1 VEKLSIPKGTRDFG
15 QIESF
20 RRKYII
26 EKIQSNFIKY
36 GFAPIETPTMEHLSV
51 LTGKY
56 GDEGDQLIF
65 KVLNSGDFLK
75 KTDCGDYDQGAK
87 TLLPKIAEKG
97 LRYDLTVPFARHV
110 VMNRHNITFPYKRY
124 QIQPVWRAD
133 RPQRGRYREFYQC
146 DADIIGTRSYWNEI
160 ELTLLIHDVFKSLNF
175 DSFEV
180 KINHREVLFAMAAA
194 ADLKGKETPFCVAL
208 DKIDKIGTEKVLHEI
223 SLLQGDSEMVS
234 KYLEIIDADVGKSLK
249 IEKLVKL
256 TGTSNKGFEE
266 LNVFFKNLD
275 ELTDRKFNISLD
287 FSLARGLSYYT
298 GMIYE
303 VKPTE
308 VNIGS
313 ICGGGRYDNLT
324 GMFGLKGMSGIGI
337 SFGLDRIYD
346 VLAASNLFPETA
358 KGGPKVLI
366 THLDTSAF
374 KHGIKIIEKLRK
386 AGIAADLF
394 PDAVKI
400 QKQMNYA
407 NKLAIPY
414 VITIGS
420 EEISQA
426 RYPLKSMSTG
436 EILTS
441 SVEGIIEN
449 LKIDRF

>member
-1 VEKLSIPKGTRDFG
+1 MEKLSIPKGTRDFG

-36 GFAPIETPTMEHLSV
+36 GFAPIETPTMEHLFV

-75 KTDCGDYDQGAK
+75 KTDSDDYDQGAK

-110 VMNRHNITFPYKRY
+110 VMNQHNITFPFKRY

-146 DADIIGTRSYWNEI
+146 DADIIGTRSSWNEI

-175 DSFEV
+175 DGFEV

-194 ADLKGKETPFCVAL
+194 ADLKGKEIPFCVAL
-208 DKIDKIGTEKVLHEI
+208 DKLDKIGTEKILHEI
-223 SLLQGDSEMVS
+223 SLLQGNVEMVS
-234 KYLEIIDADVGKSLK
+234 KYLEIISAAVDQSLK

-256 TGTSNKGFEE
+256 TGASNKGFEE
-266 LNVFFKNLD
+266 LTAFFKTLD
-275 ELTDRKFNISLD
+275 ELTDRNFNISLD

-324 GMFGLKGMSGIGI
+324 GMFGLKGVSGIGV

-346 VLAASNLFPETA
+346 VLAESNLFPETA

-366 THLDTSAF
+366 IHLDASAF
-374 KHGIKIIEKLRK
+374 KHGIEIIEQIRK

-394 PDAVKI
+394 PDSVKI

-420 EEISQA
+420 DEISQA
-426 RYPLKSMSTG
+426 RYPLKNMSTG
-436 EILTS
+436 KVLTS
-441 SVEGIIEN
+441 SVEEIIESLKTDN
-449 LKIDRF
+449 L